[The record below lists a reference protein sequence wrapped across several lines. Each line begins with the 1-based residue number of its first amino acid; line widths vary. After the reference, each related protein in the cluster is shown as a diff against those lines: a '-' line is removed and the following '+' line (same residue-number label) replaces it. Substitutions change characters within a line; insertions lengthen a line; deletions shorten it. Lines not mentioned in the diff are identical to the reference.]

1 MPNSFDSRP
10 SDFNDGMEAL
20 LTGAAEPVDICEGDS
35 LISQIRSYTPDSTQ
49 SHDHKNCP
57 GQGAYGQGAPVYPC
71 GCYQYSKIG
80 ELDFHGAYLQEL
92 EHPKAGQVADVSE
105 AEQCKRIE
113 QEIND
118 WNMQVEDGS
127 EVLPPKQKRLTSD
140 VGDVTPHQFGQN
152 MTNVGRA
159 VSVPVLEVSR
169 KLKRRKLAKPFEFK
183 GSTTHETLLKVGKD
197 IEAAID
203 RQMEMLSKLYGI
215 LESRTSLSTSCNMEE
230 VSMPDQR
237 NELALKRATAQ
248 IQVPGG

>member
-1 MPNSFDSRP
+1 MPNSFDSHP

-20 LTGAAEPVDICEGDS
+20 LTGAAEPVDVCEGDS

-80 ELDFHGAYLQEL
+80 ELDFHNAYLQEL
-92 EHPKAGQVADVSE
+92 EHPKAGQVTDASE
-105 AEQCKRIE
+105 AEQRKRIE

-118 WNMQVEDGS
+118 WNMQVEDSS
-127 EVLPPKQKRLTSD
+127 EVLPPKRKRLTSD

-159 VSVPVLEVSR
+159 VSVPVLEVSQ

-183 GSTTHETLLKVGKD
+183 GNGDALQALWHFGEPHQPKV
-197 IEAAID
+197 
-203 RQMEMLSKLYGI
+203 KLVLVFIYCCN
-215 LESRTSLSTSCNMEE
+215 TQSTSCNMEE

-237 NELALKRATAQ
+237 NELALKRDAQ
-248 IQVPGG
+248 IQCLVDDQL